1 MTDFGRKFK
10 ELRLQAGLSL
20 RQFCEDNGLDPGN
33 ISKIERGVFRAP
45 ESPEKVEE
53 YALALKLEP
62 GSDNWVAFLDLA
74 AADRGQLPRDLVS
87 DEAIVGR
94 LPVLFRTLRG
104 QKVPTEKFDDLVR
117 FLKESEGH
125 GS

>member
-1 MTDFGRKFK
+1 MTDFGGKFK
-10 ELRLQAGLSL
+10 ELRLRAGFSL
-20 RQFCEDNGLDPGN
+20 RQFCLENGFDPGN

-53 YALALKLEP
+53 YALALRIER
-62 GSDNWVAFLDLA
+62 GSEDWVTFFDLA
-74 AADRGQLPRDLVS
+74 AAGRGQLPRDLVS
-87 DEAIVGR
+87 DDAILGR

-104 QKVPTEKFDDLVR
+104 QKVPSDKLDDLIR
-117 FLKESEGH
+117 FLRESEGH